1 MKKKKL
7 CRMIG
12 EGTKGSG
19 LETLLGVISCR
30 LDTTEG
36 KIIELPPKLRMREK
50 KSRGIKR
57 EASERLHTG
66 DREQSLSDKSDNGKS
81 LVHHESLRRGKKEEG
96 EERYKEIL
104 APMFT
109 VNRICKEPPAKHIY
123 SPMVV
128 HRIDQPGCPNPGKVG
143 YFPVVT
149 LC

>member
-1 MKKKKL
+1 
-7 CRMIG
+7 MIG

-81 LVHHESLRRGKKEEG
+81 LVHHESLRRGKDLGEG
-96 EERYKEIL
+96 ACSLDTSENLGSLSFRDRSHNARDE
-104 APMFT
+104 
-109 VNRICKEPPAKHIY
+109 V
-123 SPMVV
+123 
-128 HRIDQPGCPNPGKVG
+128 
-143 YFPVVT
+143 
-149 LC
+149 